1 MRYSLTSKAF
11 VSLPLYFFLLSCFSS
26 SPSLPP
32 AETLQ
37 AYVNALMTGDLKTAM
52 ALKYSVAGD
61 LALIKE
67 VIGATIVLAI
77 LYVTIRL
84 TGMNPFSTM
93 LSCMLIDRYVLPQ
106 NRKYILLAIG
116 VFVIGSA
123 FFFYRLLTTLPVRV
137 AVEADRLMFEG
148 VSEVEIADTRVSK
161 DRAEVWYIVYY
172 KDGRE
177 RERKAEL
184 VLQGGEWRVRRL

>member
-11 VSLPLYFFLLSCFSS
+11 VSLPLYFFLLSCLSS

-93 LSCMLIDRYVLPQ
+93 LSCMLIDRYVSPQ

>member
-93 LSCMLIDRYVLPQ
+93 LSCMLIDRYVSPQ